1 MKILKQFLILIGLL
15 FIGEVL
21 QKVFPLPVPAT
32 IYALLILL
40 ILLKSNYL
48 LVDSLKELSEF
59 LLNHLS
65 LLFIAPT
72 VSIIQH
78 YQKLADFILPT
89 FFMIVISTL
98 IVLAISGLITQK
110 VMEQT
115 HE

>member
-21 QKVFPLPVPAT
+21 QKLIPLPVPAT
-32 IYALLILL
+32 IYALLLL
-40 ILLKSNYL
+40 LMLLKLNFI
-48 LVDSLKELSEF
+48 LVDTLKELSEF

-78 YQKLADFILPT
+78 YQLLSDYLLTTLIMIIL
-89 FFMIVISTL
+89 STI
-98 IVLAISGLITQK
+98 IVLALTGLMTQK
-110 VMEQT
+110 VMEQA